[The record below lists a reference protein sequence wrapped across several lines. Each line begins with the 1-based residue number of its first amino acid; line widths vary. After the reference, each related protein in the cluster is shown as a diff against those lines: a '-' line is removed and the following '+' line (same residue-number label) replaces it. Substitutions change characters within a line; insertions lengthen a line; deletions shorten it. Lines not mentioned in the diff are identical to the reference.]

1 MLSKL
6 RENCE
11 TCKWYGA
18 GYGAGV
24 WEIGLNTYDGYDGGG
39 IYDDCPEYEPSDL
52 YLGLV
57 AVLKE
62 GLVWLK

>member
-24 WEIGLNTYDGYDGGG
+24 CEIGLNTYDGYDGGG
-39 IYDDCPEYEPSDL
+39 IYDDCR
-52 YLGLV
+52 V
-57 AVLKE
+57 
-62 GLVWLK
+62 

>member
-1 MLSKL
+1 MMDMM
-6 RENCE
+6 
-11 TCKWYGA
+11 
-18 GYGAGV
+18 V
-24 WEIGLNTYDGYDGGG
+24 VVFMMIV
-39 IYDDCPEYEPSDL
+39 EYEPSDL